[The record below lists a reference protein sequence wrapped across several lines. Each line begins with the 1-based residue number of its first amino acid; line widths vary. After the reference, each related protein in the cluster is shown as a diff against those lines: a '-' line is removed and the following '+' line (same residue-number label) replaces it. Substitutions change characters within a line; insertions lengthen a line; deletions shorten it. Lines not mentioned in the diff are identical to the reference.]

1 MNYIKLLN
9 GVYGKFF
16 EDDRLNAT
24 HISLYMA
31 LFQEWNCSRFAS
43 DFFINRYEIMRASKI
58 ASKTSYHRCLKEL
71 HGWGY
76 IKYFPTRN
84 PYKSSKVKMIVF
96 DHPGN
101 EEQGD
106 YDPLLEQLAEESWTS
121 DGLDEGTDHTGNG
134 PPEDKH
140 CTGNG
145 IPVNKKETGNEQAEI
160 SPININK
167 QSKNNKLP
175 NGRRE
180 VLYFFNLKGYDADE
194 AKKFFRF
201 YQDRNWKT
209 TDGRMIRDWQAVA
222 RSWMKRVFRHP
233 NKRDNN
239 FDDHLKIKNI
249 ENYDQPL

>member
-43 DFFINRYEIMRASKI
+43 DFFINRYETMRASKI
-58 ASKTSYHRCLKEL
+58 ASKTSYHRCLKDL
-71 HGWGY
+71 HSWGY

-96 DHPGN
+96 DHPEN

-121 DGLDEGTDHTGNG
+121 DGLDEGTDRTGNG
-134 PPEDKH
+134 PPEGKH

-145 IPVNKKETGNEQAEI
+145 LAVNKKETGNELAEV

-167 QSKNNKLP
+167 QSNKTKLP

-180 VLYFFNLKGYDADE
+180 VLDFFNLKGFDADE
-194 AKKFFRF
+194 AKKFLNF
-201 YQDRNWKT
+201 YQERNWKT
-209 TDGRMIRDWQAVA
+209 TDGRKVRDWEAVA
-222 RSWMKRVFRHP
+222 NSWMERAFKKP
-233 NKRDNN
+233 NQNASMNKDY
-239 FDDHLKIKNI
+239 LKMKKIK
-249 ENYDQPL
+249 NYDQPL